1 MTGFIARAIFKGAT
15 EVAGVASAESKLA
28 GGTQRLFSEASE
40 LLAGKT
46 VAPAVTEAGSRIAAI
61 AGTAERQTLTLS
73 RKIDT
78 AGASTAER
86 VSTTAAGG
94 STDVVARP
102 YVARQFQPSAF
113 NRPGGFS
120 EERAFSY
127 VSELEA
133 SQAAILKHNM
143 RVSQVAPESMGKFAQ
158 ASIFPHMRARLDA
171 IAGNQNLRLFS
182 TQDLS
187 AADHI
192 GADYLLVRNGF
203 RGAKGFNP
211 KEGASV
217 FPVDVKAMGTFDRMV
232 PTARAKGVMDYP
244 TDVFRKT
251 NDKWELNDRALSF
264 REFIDKSANSLARLG
279 SQPLPFD
286 LRRFPIPSFR
296 LEPPQK
302 ALADVSK
309 FQETLLQSSEMHMPA
324 FGKHLNGTLRHLQS
338 RQAQSEYAL
347 MSRLR

>member
-1 MTGFIARAIFKGAT
+1 MTGFIARAILRGAT

-28 GGTQRLFSEASE
+28 GGTQKLFAEASE

-46 VAPAVTEAGSRIAAI
+46 VAPAVTEAGGRIAAT

-78 AGASTAER
+78 AGGSNAER
-86 VSTTAAGG
+86 ASTTAAGG
-94 STDVVARP
+94 STDVVGRP

-143 RVSQVAPESMGKFAQ
+143 RVSQAA
-158 ASIFPHMRARLDA
+158 IFPHMRARLDA
-171 IAGNQNLRLFS
+171 IVGNQNLRLFS

-279 SQPLPFD
+279 SQALPFD

-338 RQAQSEYAL
+338 KQAQSEYAL